1 MAPTS
6 TIIHAHICTCIIIS
20 TYIHTCTQV
29 SMCVLAPYT
38 YKHTH
43 TCTHICMYVLAPNTH
58 AHIHAH
64 THRPTHTHEVSEI
77 VCAVNKFGWVNEFNL
92 TEPYREEKHGFF
104 FHLKRW
110 IWSLGQDPCF
120 THFVSLGNFSLW
132 HVYSKYFL
140 NVSWLES

>member
-1 MAPTS
+1 
-6 TIIHAHICTCIIIS
+6 
-20 TYIHTCTQV
+20 
-29 SMCVLAPYT
+29 MCVLAPYT

-43 TCTHICMYVLAPNTH
+43 TCTHICMYVLAPYTH

-104 FHLKRW
+104 FPLEKMDMVPRTRPLFYTLCL
-110 IWSLGQDPCF
+110 SRQ
-120 THFVSLGNFSLW
+120 
-132 HVYSKYFL
+132 FL
-140 NVSWLES
+140 TVACI